1 MTNSISAFYVAS
13 MQPPPPTS
21 TATNAAVSEQDFLAR
36 VEAFERNEEREARR
50 AIALM
55 KRLVAQDSRSSSN
68 VTPAGE

>member
-13 MQPPPPTS
+13 MQPPPPTNN
-21 TATNAAVSEQDFLAR
+21 TTNAAVSEQDFLAR

-55 KRLVAQDSRSSSN
+55 KRLVAQDSRSSN